1 MRENTN
7 RTSFYEENT
16 MVITTRNKW
25 NEYTGFVTRLTRRE
39 SLMEQ
44 ELPTLPEHL
53 SSSPDF
59 SRVRITRSL
68 VVYVCFADR
77 CLFFCT
83 FSFGHCVV
91 CSSSI
96 FGFWLHL
103 WYLQTRLIEQNEH
116 HKSDVKSGQTQVPRN
131 CKQFNFR
138 FSMVKYMYM
147 YYIFMKNNDSYWL
160 C

>member
-68 VVYVCFADR
+68 VVYVCFVDR

-116 HKSDVKSGQTQVPRN
+116 HKSDVKTGQTQVPRN

>member
-7 RTSFYEENT
+7 RTPFYEENT

-68 VVYVCFADR
+68 VVYVCFVDR

-116 HKSDVKSGQTQVPRN
+116 HKSDVKTGQTQVPRN

>member
-68 VVYVCFADR
+68 VVYVCFVYR

-116 HKSDVKSGQTQVPRN
+116 HKSDVKTGQTQVPRN

>member
-1 MRENTN
+1 
-7 RTSFYEENT
+7 

-68 VVYVCFADR
+68 VVYVCFVDR

-116 HKSDVKSGQTQVPRN
+116 HKSDVKTGQTQVPRN

>member
-59 SRVRITRSL
+59 SRVRINRSL
-68 VVYVCFADR
+68 VVYVCFVDR

-116 HKSDVKSGQTQVPRN
+116 HKSDVKTGQTQVPRN

>member
-16 MVITTRNKW
+16 MVITTRNKL

-68 VVYVCFADR
+68 VVYVCFVDR

-116 HKSDVKSGQTQVPRN
+116 HKSDVKTGQTQVPRN